1 MKMPPISESLQEH
14 LNLQNDH
21 EIKNICH
28 AMHPADLAAQFS
40 ELSLEQSVEIISK
53 LSPDC
58 CAQVLGH
65 MDYDDQRDIA
75 LRLPDQTL
83 AATIALMSSDDR
95 VDLIQSLPEDRGE
108 TLLHLLAKTERE
120 DIRRLCS
127 YHEGTAGAI
136 MTSEYAILTPDLTA
150 RQAINKLRLEA
161 PDKET
166 IYYAYVI
173 DSRRR
178 LLGLISL
185 RQLILAKPD
194 TLVESF
200 MRREPVVVGV
210 NEDQEEVARKMAK
223 YDLLAIPVING
234 NDSLVGIITFDDAHD
249 VTEAEATEDFH
260 RMGSIANEIGAD
272 SLMNISLKDASI
284 WLMIQKRLPW
294 LLALVFMNIFS
305 GAGIAFFEDTIQ
317 AAVALV
323 FFLPLLIGSGGN
335 AGAQSGTLMVR
346 ALALGDVRI
355 KDWVHLLGKEILIA
369 LGIGIVMGLAVSMI
383 GIFRA
388 GTSVT
393 VVVALTMVLN
403 VIFGSLLGMSLPF
416 LLTRFRLDPATASAP
431 LITSLCDIGGVLIYF
446 SIATWYLE
454 F

>member
-1 MKMPPISESLQEH
+1 MKMPPVSESLQEH
-14 LNLQNDH
+14 LTLQNDQ
-21 EIKNICH
+21 EIQNICH
-28 AMHPADLAAQFS
+28 AMHPADLAAQFA
-40 ELSLEQSVEIISK
+40 ELPLEQSVEIISK
-53 LSPDC
+53 LNPDC

-75 LRLPDQTL
+75 LRLPDQKL
-83 AATIALMSSDDR
+83 AAAIALMSSDDR

-136 MTSEYAILTPDLTA
+136 MTSEYATLTPELTA

-173 DSRRR
+173 DSQRR

-194 TLVESF
+194 TIVESF
-200 MRREPVVVGV
+200 MRREPVVASV
-210 NEDQEEVARKMAK
+210 NEDQEEVVRKMAK

-234 NDSLVGIITFDDAHD
+234 NDSLVGIVTFDDAHD

-346 ALALGDVRI
+346 ALALGDVAI

-388 GTSVT
+388 GASVT

-416 LLTRFRLDPATASAP
+416 LLTRFKMDPATASAP

-446 SIATWYLE
+446 SIATWYLD

>member
-1 MKMPPISESLQEH
+1 MKMPPISESLQQH
-14 LNLQNDH
+14 LTLQNDQ
-21 EIKNICH
+21 EIQNICH
-28 AMHPADLAAQFS
+28 AMHPADLAAQFA
-40 ELSLEQSVEIISK
+40 ELPLEQSVEIISK
-53 LSPDC
+53 LNSDC

-75 LRLPDQTL
+75 LRLPDQKL
-83 AATIALMSSDDR
+83 AAAIALMSSDDR

-108 TLLHLLAKTERE
+108 TILHLLAKTERE

-127 YHEGTAGAI
+127 YHEDTAGAI
-136 MTSEYAILTPDLTA
+136 MTSEYATLTPELTA

-173 DSRRR
+173 DSQRR

-194 TLVESF
+194 TSVESL
-200 MRREPVVVGV
+200 MRREPVVVSV
-210 NEDQEEVARKMAK
+210 NEDQEEVVRKMAK

-234 NDSLVGIITFDDAHD
+234 NDSLVGIVTFDDAHD

-260 RMGSIANEIGAD
+260 RMGSIANDIGAD

-305 GAGIAFFEDTIQ
+305 GASIAFFEDTIQ

-323 FFLPLLIGSGGN
+323 IFLPLLIGSGGN

-369 LGIGIVMGLAVSMI
+369 LAIGIVMGLAVSMI
-383 GIFRA
+383 GIFRVGA
-388 GTSVT
+388 SIT

-416 LLTRFRLDPATASAP
+416 LLTRFKMDPATASAP

-446 SIATWYLE
+446 SIVTWYLD

>member
-136 MTSEYAILTPDLTA
+136 MTSEYAVLTPDLTA

-210 NEDQEEVARKMAK
+210 N
-223 YDLLAIPVING
+223 
-234 NDSLVGIITFDDAHD
+234 
-249 VTEAEATEDFH
+249 
-260 RMGSIANEIGAD
+260 
-272 SLMNISLKDASI
+272 
-284 WLMIQKRLPW
+284 
-294 LLALVFMNIFS
+294 
-305 GAGIAFFEDTIQ
+305 
-317 AAVALV
+317 
-323 FFLPLLIGSGGN
+323 
-335 AGAQSGTLMVR
+335 
-346 ALALGDVRI
+346 
-355 KDWVHLLGKEILIA
+355 
-369 LGIGIVMGLAVSMI
+369 
-383 GIFRA
+383 
-388 GTSVT
+388 
-393 VVVALTMVLN
+393 
-403 VIFGSLLGMSLPF
+403 
-416 LLTRFRLDPATASAP
+416 
-431 LITSLCDIGGVLIYF
+431 
-446 SIATWYLE
+446 
-454 F
+454 

>member
-1 MKMPPISESLQEH
+1 MKMPPVSESLQEY
-14 LNLQNDH
+14 LTLQNDQ
-21 EIKNICH
+21 EIQNICH
-28 AMHPADLAAQFS
+28 AMHPADLAAQFA
-40 ELSLEQSVEIISK
+40 ELPIDQSVEIISK

-75 LRLPDQTL
+75 LRLPDPKL

-136 MTSEYAILTPDLTA
+136 MTSEYATLTPNLTA

-173 DSRRR
+173 DSQRR

-194 TLVESF
+194 TLVESL
-200 MRREPVVVGV
+200 MRRDPVVVNV
-210 NEDQEEVARKMAK
+210 NEDQEEVVRKMAK

-234 NDSLVGIITFDDAHD
+234 NESLVGIVTFDDAHD

-346 ALALGDVRI
+346 ALAIGDVRI
-355 KDWVHLLGKEILIA
+355 KDWFYLLGKEIVIA

-388 GTSVT
+388 GASVT

-416 LLTRFRLDPATASAP
+416 LLTRFKMDPATASAP
-431 LITSLCDIGGVLIYF
+431 LITSLCDIGGVIIYF
-446 SIATWYLE
+446 SIATWYLD

>member
-1 MKMPPISESLQEH
+1 MKMPPISESLQQH
-14 LNLQNDH
+14 LTLQNDH
-21 EIKNICH
+21 EIQNICH
-28 AMHPADLAAQFS
+28 AMHPADLAAQFA
-40 ELSLEQSVEIISK
+40 ELPLEQSVDIISM

-58 CAQVLGH
+58 CSQVLVH

-75 LRLPDQTL
+75 LRLSDQKL
-83 AATIALMSSDDR
+83 ALVIARMSSDDR

-120 DIRRLCS
+120 DIRKLCS
-127 YHEGTAGAI
+127 YREGTAGAI
-136 MTSEYAILTPDLTA
+136 MTSEYATLTPDLTA

-173 DSRRR
+173 DSQRRV
-178 LLGLISL
+178 LGLISL

-194 TLVESF
+194 TLMESL
-200 MRREPVVVGV
+200 MRREPVMVNV

-223 YDLLAIPVING
+223 YDLLAIPVTNG
-234 NDSLVGIITFDDAHD
+234 NDSLVGIVTFDDAHD
-249 VTEAEATEDFH
+249 VTEDEATEDFH
-260 RMGSIANEIGAD
+260 RMGSISNEIGAD

-355 KDWVHLLGKEILIA
+355 KDWFHLLGKEILIA

-388 GTSVT
+388 GASVT

-416 LLTRFRLDPATASAP
+416 LLTRFRMDPATASAP

-446 SIATWYLE
+446 SIATWYLN

>member
-14 LNLQNDH
+14 LSLQNDQ
-21 EIKNICH
+21 EIQNICH
-28 AMHPADLAAQFS
+28 SMHPADLAAQFD
-40 ELSLEQSVEIISK
+40 ELPLEQSVEIISK
-53 LSPDC
+53 LNPDC
-58 CAQVLGH
+58 SAQVLGH

-75 LRLPDQTL
+75 LRLPDQKL
-83 AATIALMSSDDR
+83 AAAIALMSSDDR

-108 TLLHLLAKTERE
+108 TILHLLAKTERE

-127 YHEGTAGAI
+127 YHDDTAGAI
-136 MTSEYAILTPDLTA
+136 MTSEYATLTPELTA

-173 DSRRR
+173 DSQRR

-194 TLVESF
+194 TIVESF
-200 MRREPVVVGV
+200 MRREPVVASV
-210 NEDQEEVARKMAK
+210 NEDQEEVVRKMAK

-234 NDSLVGIITFDDAHD
+234 NDSLVGIVTFDDAHD

-260 RMGSIANEIGAD
+260 RMGSISNDIGAD

-323 FFLPLLIGSGGN
+323 IFLPLLIGSGGN

-369 LGIGIVMGLAVSMI
+369 LAIGIVMGLAVSMI
-383 GIFRA
+383 GIFRVGA
-388 GTSVT
+388 SIT

-416 LLTRFRLDPATASAP
+416 LLTRFRMDPATASAP

-446 SIATWYLE
+446 SIATWYLD

>member
-14 LNLQNDH
+14 LTLQNDQ
-21 EIKNICH
+21 EIQNICH
-28 AMHPADLAAQFS
+28 SMHPADLAAQFD
-40 ELSLEQSVEIISK
+40 ELPLEQSVEIISK
-53 LSPDC
+53 LNPDC

-75 LRLPDQTL
+75 LRLPDQKL
-83 AATIALMSSDDR
+83 AAAIALMSSDDR

-108 TLLHLLAKTERE
+108 TILHLLAKTERE

-127 YHEGTAGAI
+127 YHEDTAGAI
-136 MTSEYAILTPDLTA
+136 MTSEYATLTPELTA

-173 DSRRR
+173 DSQRR

-194 TLVESF
+194 TIVESF
-200 MRREPVVVGV
+200 MRREPVVASV
-210 NEDQEEVARKMAK
+210 NEDQEEVVRKMAK

-234 NDSLVGIITFDDAHD
+234 NDSLVGIVTFDDAHD

-260 RMGSIANEIGAD
+260 RMGSIANDIGAD

-323 FFLPLLIGSGGN
+323 IFLPLLIGSGGN

-369 LGIGIVMGLAVSMI
+369 LAIGIVMGLAVSMI
-383 GIFRA
+383 GIFRVGA
-388 GTSVT
+388 SIT
-393 VVVALTMVLN
+393 VVVALTMLLN

-416 LLTRFRLDPATASAP
+416 LLTRFKMDPATASAP

-446 SIATWYLE
+446 SIATWYLD

>member
-1 MKMPPISESLQEH
+1 MEMPPISETLQEH
-14 LNLQNDH
+14 LNLQNDQ
-21 EIKNICH
+21 EIQNICH
-28 AMHPADLAAQFS
+28 AMHPADLAAQFA
-40 ELSLEQSVEIISK
+40 ELPLEQSVEIISK
-53 LSPDC
+53 LDPDC
-58 CAQVLGH
+58 CSQVLVH

-75 LRLPDQTL
+75 LRLSDQKL
-83 AATIALMSSDDR
+83 AAVIARMSSDDR

-108 TLLHLLAKTERE
+108 ALLHLLAKTERE

-136 MTSEYAILTPDLTA
+136 MTSEYATLTPDLTA

-194 TLVESF
+194 TLVEYL
-200 MRREPVVVGV
+200 MRCEPAVVSV
-210 NEDQEEVARKMAK
+210 NEDQEEVVRKMAK

-234 NDSLVGIITFDDAHD
+234 NDSLVGIVTFDDAHD

-305 GAGIAFFEDTIQ
+305 GAGIAFFKDTIQ
-317 AAVALV
+317 SAVALV

-355 KDWVHLLGKEILIA
+355 KDWFHLLGKEILIA

-416 LLTRFRLDPATASAP
+416 LLTRFRMDPATASAP
-431 LITSLCDIGGVLIYF
+431 LITSLCDIGGVMIYF
-446 SIATWYLE
+446 SIATWYLN